1 MKALVLRDYDRKP
14 DSILLTEKP
23 IPLLKPGEVLVQIAA
38 ASINP
43 SDLVFLQGQYG
54 IVKPLPVVPGFEGSG
69 RVVAAG
75 GGFLAKM
82 LLGKRV
88 ACHAPDDGDGTWA
101 EYMVTPA
108 DGCIPLF
115 KQTTDEQ
122 GAALIVNPMTAW
134 ALVDLAKKGG
144 HHAYVQTAAAG
155 ALGRM
160 IARLGRRRGLTG
172 LHIVRRPEQ
181 VAIMKAEGMERIL
194 DSSAPQFPEHLK
206 EACQKFHPSIAFDAV
221 GGAFTRQ
228 LAAAMPRG
236 SRLVVYGALSG
247 ENCELSPAHLVFR
260 DQKLEGFWL
269 TAWFKKKTLFQK
281 LIFAY
286 QVQRHLSEDLQT
298 HVQSRFPLEQ
308 FREAIELYKKNRS
321 EGKVLLIPTSGGR

>member
-1 MKALVLRDYDRKP
+1 MKALVLRNYDRQP

-23 IPLLKPGEVLVQIAA
+23 IPPLKHGEVLVHIAA

-43 SDLVFLQGQYG
+43 SDLIFLRGQYG

-75 GGFLAKM
+75 GGVFAKM

-88 ACHAPDDGDGTWA
+88 ACHSPEDGDGTWA
-101 EYMVTPA
+101 EYMVCQA

-134 ALVDLAKKGG
+134 ALVDLAQKGG
-144 HHAYVQTAAAG
+144 HQSYLQTAAAG
-155 ALGRM
+155 ALGFM
-160 IARLGRRRGLTG
+160 IARLGWRRGMMG

-181 VAIMKAEGMERIL
+181 VGMMKTQGLEHVL
-194 DSSAPQFPEHLK
+194 DSSEPQFEQRLK
-206 EACQKFHPSIAFDAV
+206 EACQKFHITIAFDAV
-221 GGAFTRQ
+221 GGALTAQ

-236 SRLVVYGALSG
+236 SHIVVYGALSG
-247 ENCELSPAHLVFR
+247 ENCQVSPGDLLFR

-269 TAWFKKKTLFQK
+269 TEWIKKKTFIQK
-281 LIFAY
+281 LIFAF
-286 QVQRHLSEDLQT
+286 QVQRRLSDDLQT

-308 FREAIELYKKNRS
+308 FREAIELYKKKRS
-321 EGKVLLIPTSGGR
+321 DGKVLLIP